1 MGVFDHSAAVLAAVA
16 SCTHYMVYIESSV
29 RRAVGFTQSTAVG
42 AQSSLQGAIDC
53 VRPTPPPPRM
63 LLLLLLLLVFRS
75 ADLVG
80 KHSLCVWELAHYRQT
95 RVLIGE

>member
-1 MGVFDHSAAVLAAVA
+1 MGVFDHSAVVA
-16 SCTHYMVYIESSV
+16 KSCTHNIEPSV
-29 RRAVGFTQSTAVG
+29 CRAVGFTQSTAVG